1 MKDPSFH
8 RPTRLEDVYRREI
21 HRLIDSYLHI
31 PDIATLGELN
41 VRLVEYGKSSN
52 FLQKYASVIARRMVT
67 QTLVQN
73 ERSWRAAARKSSR
86 GSEIYQML
94 RSSLQGD
101 TGRRVE
107 QLVAENARLIK
118 SVPQNVAGKLTAYIQ
133 QETLKGRRSSAI
145 MKDIAPQL
153 AHMKRYE
160 IQRLARTEV
169 AKADTAVTR
178 TRAEAIGLN
187 WYQWQTAE
195 DGRVRDSHKHMDKV
209 LVNWNDSP
217 SPEQLDGMK
226 SQGHYNAGNI
236 YNCRCVCLPIV
247 TLNEI
252 SFPAK
257 VYSGGSI
264 KRLSKSQFALLSG
277 MQRQIAA

>member
-1 MKDPSFH
+1 MRDPSFH
-8 RPTRLEDVYRREI
+8 RPIRLEEVYRREI
-21 HRLIDSYLHI
+21 QRLIDSYLNL
-31 PDIATLGELN
+31 PDILTLGELN

-67 QTLVQN
+67 QTLMQN

-107 QLVAENARLIK
+107 QLVEENAKLIR
-118 SVPQNVAGKLTAYIQ
+118 SVPPRVASMLTKYIQ
-133 QETLKGRRSSAI
+133 EETLKGRRSSAI
-145 MKDIAPQL
+145 MKDIEPKLSHLKQ
-153 AHMKRYE
+153 YE
-160 IQRLARTEV
+160 IRRLARTEV

-195 DGRVRDSHKHMDKV
+195 DGRVRDAHKHMDKV
-209 LVNWNDSP
+209 LINWNDAP
-217 SPEQLDGMK
+217 APEQLDHMK
-226 SQGHYNAGNI
+226 TQGHYHAGNI
-236 YNCRCVCLPIV
+236 YNCRCVALPLV

-257 VYSGGSI
+257 VYIGGQI
-264 KRLSKSQFALLSG
+264 KKLSRNQFALISG
-277 MQRQIAA
+277 VQGRLAA

>member
-8 RPTRLEDVYRREI
+8 RPLRLEEVYRREI
-21 HRLIDSYLHI
+21 QRLIDSYLKM
-31 PDIATLGELN
+31 PDITTLGELN
-41 VRLVEYGKSSN
+41 VRMVEYGKSSN
-52 FLQKYASVIARRMVT
+52 FLQKYAQTIAERMVNRIV
-67 QTLVQN
+67 VQN
-73 ERSWRAAARKSSR
+73 ERSWRVAARKSNR
-86 GSEIYQML
+86 GGEIYQML

-101 TGRRVE
+101 TGRRVQ
-107 QLVAENARLIK
+107 QLIDENALLIR
-118 SVPQNVAGKLTAYIQ
+118 SVPQNVARTLVRHIQ
-133 QETLKGRRSSAI
+133 TETLKGRRSSDI
-145 MKDIAPQL
+145 MKDIAPKMQQ
-153 AHMKRYE
+153 MKRYE

-209 LVNWNDSP
+209 LINWNDAP
-217 SPEQLDGMK
+217 SPEQLDKMK
-226 SQGHYNAGNI
+226 SQGHYHAGNI
-236 YNCRCVCLPIV
+236 YNCRCVALPIV

-257 VYSGGSI
+257 VYYSGSI
-264 KRLSKSQFALLSG
+264 KRMSRNQFALISG
-277 MQRQIAA
+277 VNKQLAA